1 MTATESD
8 REANGM
14 SELSAG
20 GSPSFE
26 ELVLDLDKREAE
38 LTRREAALVARE
50 TQLRIDTARQRNIF
64 ATAASRMELLNG
76 STFEE
81 VFHDLPLATSLAL
94 GEIIEAARRQ
104 ARSELRNEFDQ
115 LATFQAALAASAGRA
130 AEPLVKAVNLRADH
144 LERLLDEALAR
155 NRELAQQLAARP
167 SEAEV
172 ERLADHIANRTAA
185 LIQRR

>member
-1 MTATESD
+1 MTAKESD
-8 REANGM
+8 RDTTGM
-14 SELSAG
+14 SELSAS

-50 TQLRIDTARQRNIF
+50 TRLRVDTARHRDIF
-64 ATAASRMELLNG
+64 STAASRMEGLKGLA
-76 STFEE
+76 FEE
-81 VFHDLPLATSLAL
+81 VFHDLPLAISLAL

-104 ARSELRNEFDQ
+104 ARSELRSEFDQ
-115 LATFQAALAASAGRA
+115 LATSQAALAASACRA

-155 NRELAQQLAARP
+155 NRELAQQLATRP

-172 ERLADHIANRTAA
+172 ERLADHIASRTAA
-185 LIQRR
+185 VIQRR